1 MYILCHNKVLIVRHF
16 LVRIT
21 YCTCVFVVCFV
32 IMALHSLLFF
42 RLIWKRYWRRYA
54 PTTWR
59 HLIATCGS
67 SSLSTGTTKNSSP
80 PDDLQL
86 PTRVKV
92 ICTFCHAVL
101 RLSFQNFTKH
111 HFHVYLHPS
120 LDYKGVSRRFW
131 DSATV
136 IQVIV
141 IKTWKNTRWF
151 LFYYFIDFKK
161 LVFFSTTVTNEL
173 EFSMCTS

>member
-54 PTTWR
+54 PTTWKR
-59 HLIATCGS
+59 LIATCGS

-92 ICTFCHAVL
+92 VCIFCHAVL
-101 RLSFQNFTKH
+101 ISLFKTLQNIIFMFIYIPVWTIKECPAG
-111 HFHVYLHPS
+111 F
-120 LDYKGVSRRFW
+120 G
-131 DSATV
+131 TV
-136 IQVIV
+136 Q
-141 IKTWKNTRWF
+141 
-151 LFYYFIDFKK
+151 L
-161 LVFFSTTVTNEL
+161 
-173 EFSMCTS
+173 

>member
-16 LVRIT
+16 LVWIT
-21 YCTCVFVVCFV
+21 YCTCVFVVYFV
-32 IMALHSLLFF
+32 IMALYSLLFF

-59 HLIATCGS
+59 RLIATCGS

-92 ICTFCHAVL
+92 VCTFCHAVL
-101 RLSFQNFTKH
+101 ISLFKTLQNIIFMFIYIPVWT
-111 HFHVYLHPS
+111 
-120 LDYKGVSRRFW
+120 
-131 DSATV
+131 
-136 IQVIV
+136 
-141 IKTWKNTRWF
+141 IKECPAGFGTMQ
-151 LFYYFIDFKK
+151 L
-161 LVFFSTTVTNEL
+161 
-173 EFSMCTS
+173 

>member
-54 PTTWR
+54 PTTWKR
-59 HLIATCGS
+59 LIATCGS

-92 ICTFCHAVL
+92 VCIFCPAVL
-101 RLSFQNFTKH
+101 ISLFKTLQNIIFMFIYIPVWTIKECPAG
-111 HFHVYLHPS
+111 F
-120 LDYKGVSRRFW
+120 G
-131 DSATV
+131 TV
-136 IQVIV
+136 Q
-141 IKTWKNTRWF
+141 
-151 LFYYFIDFKK
+151 L
-161 LVFFSTTVTNEL
+161 
-173 EFSMCTS
+173 